1 MKVFEYNFGGRA
13 VRISLSEQQGTI
25 VAVEEDGQKY
35 EPSEAEMPLYAGLIS
50 LALAQYDCEEVHD
63 EEPSVLTFKAQPTA
77 WNDPALQF
85 TQDSF
90 SNR

>member
-1 MKVFEYNFGGRA
+1 MKVFQYNFGGRA

-25 VAVEEDGQKY
+25 VAVEEDGASYQ
-35 EPSEAEMPLYAGLIS
+35 PTEAEMPLYAGLIS
-50 LALAQYDCEEVHD
+50 LAQYDCEEVHD
-63 EEPSVLTFKAQPTA
+63 DEPSVLTFKAQPTV

>member
-35 EPSEAEMPLYAGLIS
+35 QPSESEMPLYAGLIS
-50 LALAQYDCEEVHD
+50 LALAKYDCEEVHD

>member
-35 EPSEAEMPLYAGLIS
+35 QPSEAEMPL
-50 LALAQYDCEEVHD
+50 
-63 EEPSVLTFKAQPTA
+63 
-77 WNDPALQF
+77 
-85 TQDSF
+85 
-90 SNR
+90 